1 MAAFLRPQ
9 AGLIIQ
15 SSSVL
20 KPSLP
25 VGLREKGTW
34 IKRSMK
40 ASRYYRDPDLSLGS
54 LAEKL
59 DLPTHELSHIVNAVL
74 KKSFNDFNNEYRVIE
89 VIQKM
94 QDPAYDL
101 ITLLGM
107 AYEAGFNSKA
117 TFIRA
122 FKQVTGRYP
131 AEYKRELEKEVS
143 SYHLQPH
150 AQTRQIILVPEVPK
164 WSHEQLNYYY
174 M

>member
-1 MAAFLRPQ
+1 ME
-9 AGLIIQ
+9 AGKFQ
-15 SSSVL
+15 Q
-20 KPSLP
+20 
-25 VGLREKGTW
+25 
-34 IKRSMK
+34 
-40 ASRYYRDPDLSLGS
+40 DPELSLSS

-59 DLPTHELSHIVNAVL
+59 DIYPHELSRIINIAL
-74 KKSFNDFNNEYRVIE
+74 KKNFNDFINEYRIRDVAG
-89 VIQKM
+89 KM
-94 QDPAYDL
+94 QDPAYTR

-107 AYEAGFNSKA
+107 AYDAGFNSKA

-122 FKQVTGRYP
+122 FKQVTGRNP